1 MTDTIYPIFLACLPG
16 QERALLTEA
25 RALGLT
31 DPVEAAGGVETSGTW
46 TDIWRAN
53 LWLRVASRVLVR
65 IGGFPAVHLA
75 QLDKRAHKFPWGDW
89 LRADVPVRVEA
100 TSFRSKMYHEK
111 AVQQRVATAITE
123 TLGATVSADA
133 LLRVLVRVDGD
144 MVTFSLD
151 TSGEGLHKRG
161 TKQAVGKAPLRETM
175 AAAFLREMG
184 FDGSQPVLDPMCGSG
199 TFVLEA
205 AEIAAG
211 LAPGRGRAFA
221 FETLSCFDA
230 RAYRALCATL
240 PQAGAAPAPLRFWG
254 FDRDQGA
261 ITGARANAARAGLQ
275 DWTSF
280 TCQPISA
287 LERPDGPPGFIMVN
301 PPYGGRI
308 GNPKQLYALYGALGQ
323 VLRERFQGWRLGMVT
338 SEPRLAHTTG
348 LKLLA
353 SPPLP
358 HGGLK
363 VQFFRSAPIQGV

>member
-1 MTDTIYPIFLACLPG
+1 MTDTTFPIFLACLPG
-16 QERALLTEA
+16 QERALLNDA
-25 RALGLT
+25 RALGLS
-31 DPVEAAGGVETSGTW
+31 DPQEVTGGVETTGNW
-46 TDIWRAN
+46 HDIWAAN
-53 LWLRVASRVLVR
+53 LWLRTASRVLVR

-75 QLDKRAHKFPWGDW
+75 QLDKRARKFPWADW

-100 TSFRSKMYHEK
+100 TSFRSKIYHEK

-123 TLGATVSADA
+123 TLGAPISAEAA
-133 LLRVLVRVDGD
+133 LRLLVRIEGD
-144 MVTFSLD
+144 LVTFSLD

-175 AAAFLREMG
+175 AAAFLRDMG

-211 LAPGRGRAFA
+211 VAPGRGREFA

-230 RAYRALCATL
+230 GAYAALRATL
-240 PQAGAAPAPLRFWG
+240 PSVPTPPATIRFHG

-261 ITGARANAARAGLQ
+261 ITGARANAARAALDG
-275 DWTSF
+275 WTSF
-280 TCQPISA
+280 TCQPIST
-287 LERPDGPPGFIMVN
+287 LQRPDGPPGFVMVN

-308 GNPKQLYALYGALGQ
+308 GDSKQLYALYGALGQ
-323 VLRERFQGWRLGMVT
+323 VLRDRFQGWRLGMVT

-363 VQFFRSAPIQGV
+363 VHFYRSAPI

>member
-1 MTDTIYPIFLACLPG
+1 MNDTIFPIFLSCLPG
-16 QERALLTEA
+16 QERTLLSEA
-25 RALGLT
+25 RALGLSEPT
-31 DPVEAAGGVETSGTW
+31 ESVGGVETSGGW
-46 TDIWRAN
+46 RDIWRAN
-53 LWLRVASRVLVR
+53 LWLRTASRVLVR

-75 QLDKRAHKFPWGDW
+75 QLDKRARKFPWGDW

-100 TSFRSKMYHEK
+100 TSFRSKIYHEK
-111 AVQQRVATAITE
+111 AVQQRVAVAITE
-123 TLGATVSADA
+123 TLGAPVSADA
-133 LLRVLVRVDGD
+133 MLRLLVRIEGD
-144 MVTFSLD
+144 LVTFSLD

-230 RAYRALCATL
+230 DAYHALRATL
-240 PQAGAAPAPLRFWG
+240 PQAAPAPATLRFHG
-254 FDRDQGA
+254 YDRDQGA
-261 ITGARANAARAGLQ
+261 ITGARANAARAGLEG
-275 DWTSF
+275 WTSF

-287 LERPDGPPGFIMVN
+287 LERPDGPPGFVMVN

-308 GNPKQLYALYGALGQ
+308 GDSKQLYALYGALGQ

-338 SEPRLAHTTG
+338 SDPRLAHTVG
-348 LKLLA
+348 LKLLTG
-353 SPPLP
+353 PPLP

-363 VQFFRSAPIQGV
+363 VHFYRSAPI

>member
-1 MTDTIYPIFLACLPG
+1 MTESVLPFFLACLPG

-25 RALGLT
+25 RALGFA
-31 DPVEAAGGVETSGTW
+31 DPSEGVGGVETSGTW
-46 TDIWRAN
+46 RDVWRAN
-53 LWLRVASRVLVR
+53 LWLRTASRVLVR

-75 QLDKRAHKFPWGDW
+75 QLDKRARKFPWGDW
-89 LRADVPVRVEA
+89 LRPDVPLRVEA
-100 TSFRSKMYHEK
+100 TSFRSKIYHEK

-123 TLGATVSADA
+123 TLGAPISAEAA
-133 LLRVLVRVDGD
+133 LRLLVRVEGD
-144 MVTFSLD
+144 LVTFSLD

-211 LAPGRGRAFA
+211 LAPGRGREFA

-230 RAYRALCATL
+230 GAYTALRATL
-240 PQAGAAPAPLRFWG
+240 PAMQPPPATLRFQG

-261 ITGARANAARAGLQ
+261 ITGARANAARAGLDQ
-275 DWTSF
+275 WTSF
-280 TCQPISA
+280 SCQPISA
-287 LERPDGPPGFIMVN
+287 LERPDGPPGFVMVN

-353 SPPLP
+353 GPSLP
-358 HGGLK
+358 HGGIK
-363 VQFFRSAPIQGV
+363 VQFYRSAPI